1 MKTIVDLILRQVRP
15 FGGKETDIAI
25 KDGRI
30 AAMGPALAVDG
41 PEIAGGGRDILPGL
55 VDHHIHLFATAAK
68 AESVDLS
75 DARSSTEISEA
86 LRAAAARCAPYVWV
100 RATGFIET
108 GTLPDRA
115 VLDGWLSDCPL
126 RVQARTGGLW
136 LLNSMALVML
146 GTGPWPECVERD
158 ATGQPTGRIWR
169 GDDWLREAIGG
180 TAPSLALISRDL
192 ARFGITE
199 VTDAGAR
206 NGPAEGALFDTAIA
220 RGDLLQKL
228 TVMGREDVPASP
240 HYRTGP
246 LKLLYD
252 ENALPDVEA
261 VAERIRTARHQ
272 GRSVAAHCVTLGEL
286 LFFLAALDAAGGAR
300 AGDRIEHGSVIPQ
313 SLIPDIA
320 AAGLTVVSQ
329 PGFVRTRGD
338 RYRATI
344 QPDDLPDLYRLR
356 SLLDAGIALHAGS
369 DAPYGDIDP
378 WAAIDAA
385 MRRTTASCASL
396 GPDEALSLTQ
406 ALSLYLGSDIIQ
418 SGMLADLCLLDR
430 PIEQLSQLDGQNPVA
445 LTLIA
450 GRPAYQA

>member
-1 MKTIVDLILRQVRP
+1 MKATADLILRQVRP
-15 FGGKETDIAI
+15 FGGTETDVAI

-75 DARSSTEISEA
+75 DARTSQEISDA
-86 LRAAAARCAPYVWV
+86 LRAAAAHRAPDAWV
-100 RATGFIET
+100 RATGFIES
-108 GTLPDRA
+108 GTLPDCA
-115 VLDGWLSDCPL
+115 VLDGWMSDRPL

-136 LLNSMALVML
+136 LLNTMALAML

-158 ATGQPTGRIWR
+158 ATGRPTGRIWR
-169 GDDWLREAIGG
+169 GDDWLREVIGG
-180 TAPSLALISRDL
+180 TAPSLAPISRDF
-192 ARFGITE
+192 ARFGITA

-206 NGPAEGALFDTAIA
+206 NGPLEGTLFDTAIA

-228 TVMGREDVPASP
+228 TVMGCEDLPASP
-240 HYRTGP
+240 HYRMGP

-252 ENALPDVEA
+252 ETDLPDVEA
-261 VAERIRTARHQ
+261 VAKRIRTARHQ

-286 LFFLAALDAAGGAR
+286 LFFLAALEAAGGGR
-300 AGDRIEHGSVIPQ
+300 ASDRIEHGSVIPQ
-313 SLIPDIA
+313 SMIPDIA

-329 PGFVRTRGD
+329 PGFVRARGD
-338 RYRATI
+338 RYLATI
-344 QPDDLPDLYRLR
+344 QPDDLSDLYRLR
-356 SLLDAGIALHAGS
+356 SLLDFDIALRAGS

-378 WAAIDAA
+378 WAAMATA
-385 MRRTTASCASL
+385 MRRTTSSGAVL
-396 GPDEALSLTQ
+396 GPDEALTLTQ
-406 ALSLYLGSDIIQ
+406 ALSLYLGSKAIQ
-418 SGMLADLCLLDR
+418 SGMPADLCLLDR
-430 PIEQLSQLDGQNPVA
+430 PITQLAQFDGQNPVA

-450 GRPAYQA
+450 GRSAYQA